1 MRFDIAQVKARLRHY
16 LVAIATAFGALM
28 PRFSKPRPATR
39 TGVARLSIALIG
51 LVATAAALAGPQD
64 DKMMRL
70 ANFSGCLICHHIDS
84 GAKGPDGLP
93 PIGPAWRDVA
103 AKYRADKGAAD
114 RLTQT
119 VLKGSNP
126 YESHWKGQ
134 ASGLAMPPNAVAI
147 KEVDAKEL
155 VGWIL
160 KLQAK

>member
-1 MRFDIAQVKARLRHY
+1 
-16 LVAIATAFGALM
+16 M
-28 PRFSKPRPATR
+28 PLATR
-39 TGVARLSIALIG
+39 TALTRSALFTLAG
-51 LVATAAALAGPQD
+51 LLVDSTTFAGPQD
-64 DKMMRL
+64 DKMLRL
-70 ANFSGCLICHHIDS
+70 ANFSGCLICHHVER

-103 AKYRADKGAAD
+103 TKYRADKASAE

-119 VLKGSNP
+119 VLKGSSP

-147 KEVDAKEL
+147 KDADAREL

-160 KLQAK
+160 ALPAK

>member
-1 MRFDIAQVKARLRHY
+1 
-16 LVAIATAFGALM
+16 M
-28 PRFSKPRPATR
+28 PLATR
-39 TGVARLSIALIG
+39 TALTRSALFTLTG
-51 LVATAAALAGPQD
+51 LLVASTTFAGPQD
-64 DKMMRL
+64 DKMLRL
-70 ANFSGCLICHHIDS
+70 ANFSGCLICHHVES

-103 AKYRADKGAAD
+103 TKYRADKAAAE

-119 VLKGSNP
+119 VLKGSSP

-147 KEVDAKEL
+147 KEADAREL

-160 KLQAK
+160 ALPAK